1 MMETSHILDMYRRVQ
16 NIKNKNLP
24 LPAETIKELAGLALL
39 GKFLLQKRILE
50 QIHPEHKI
58 ILGTCPIKQIMDE
71 DFGVT
76 FIFKTDAEIQ
86 TEAIHAIV
94 KYFEG

>member
-16 NIKNKNLP
+16 NKKNKNLP
-24 LPAETIKELAGLALL
+24 LPAETIKELTGLALL
-39 GKFLLQKRILE
+39 GKFLLQRRILE

-58 ILGTCPIKQIMDE
+58 ALGTCPIQHIMDG
-71 DFGVT
+71 DFGPS
-76 FIFKTDAEIQ
+76 FRLKTDAELQ
-86 TEAIHAIV
+86 AEAIHAIV